1 MAGLSPLECQPG
13 QGHDGV
19 FKCRIS
25 GLKYYLQH
33 TTYMGLG
40 YVVYHIMLWLV
51 SAKLQKV
58 VGEF

>member
-1 MAGLSPLECQPG
+1 M
-13 QGHDGV
+13 HD
-19 FKCRIS
+19 S
-25 GLKYYLQH
+25 GLKHYLQH
-33 TTYMGLG
+33 TIYMVLS